1 MSKVMFNI
9 NDIINSFA
17 TARLEKRILETL
29 GNRKYVLFFGEKEP
43 ANAVGFWQMMGGSFG
58 WMRPEHIILVA
69 GSIAEIIDSYIPQI
83 TNCQIELYLE
93 KVKKII
99 NIENGISETLLKNA
113 SVIILPKIYDS
124 VSNYETVRAISSMRP
139 IVATSKACSGIV
151 ITKGISSFYVRDN
164 PKEFTD
170 TIRLVLS
177 KQDK

>member
-1 MSKVMFNI
+1 M
-9 NDIINSFA
+9 
-17 TARLEKRILETL
+17 ETL
-29 GNRKYVLFFGEKEP
+29 GNRKYVLFFGREKGP
-43 ANAVGFWQMMGGSFG
+43 LNAVGFWQMMGGSFG

-69 GSIAEIIDSYIPQI
+69 GSVAGIIDSFIPQI

-99 NIENGISETLLKNA
+99 NIENGILESLLKNA
-113 SVIILPKIYDS
+113 SVIILPKISDS
-124 VSNYETVRAISSMRP
+124 VANYEIVQAVSSMRP

-151 ITKGISSFYVRDN
+151 ITKGISSFYVRDK

-170 TIRLVLS
+170 TIRLILS